1 MNNKHLIIGRMKLQ
15 LGKLSY
21 YQEITDLDSSSIDN
35 GIIYTYFKTIEK
47 SIIKKLR
54 SDEKEKILTIIKGS
68 YQLIFCGEL
77 DIDTNVYELS
87 NYTIVNVIKDD
98 NEASNKMYNCC
109 SLIVERQNNKVLF
122 LDIDI
127 QTPYKEYSGL
137 DDINIIKEQVKDKI
151 PKENGLYKILN
162 YGYMCYEKNYW
173 IDWTGDYV
181 VEKESLTK
189 FTEQDYEEYL
199 LIEN

>member
-162 YGYMCYEKNYW
+162 YGYMCYEKNY
-173 IDWTGDYV
+173 
-181 VEKESLTK
+181 
-189 FTEQDYEEYL
+189 
-199 LIEN
+199 